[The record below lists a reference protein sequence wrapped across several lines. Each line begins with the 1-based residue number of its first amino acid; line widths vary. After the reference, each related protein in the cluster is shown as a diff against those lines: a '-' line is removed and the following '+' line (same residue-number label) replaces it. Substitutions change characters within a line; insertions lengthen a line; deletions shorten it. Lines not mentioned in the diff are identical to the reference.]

1 MLHPLIVPP
10 QGLQFLIKYSFVPM
24 IVRRDNFMNRK
35 AVRFFNVTIW
45 FESRSKPYHLP
56 SKFYQTETKTDMIT
70 LSCKESVQWLYK
82 SAIREASLPSCA
94 KQQHIKWPNIQCPAW
109 RVWIRRRRNLN
120 APHSNWAI
128 YLHVI
133 HLHNFNTE
141 EHKYKINVVKVSK
154 ANYCLLVSFPRGLI
168 APRKT

>member
-24 IVRRDNFMNRK
+24 IVRRDNFTNRK

-70 LSCKESVQWLYK
+70 LSSKESVQWPYTERHSGSFIAVLCKTATYK
-82 SAIREASLPSCA
+82 MTKYSVPCLESVNPKTKKLERPEFELSDLFTRSPAQL
-94 KQQHIKWPNIQCPAW
+94 QHWGTQ
-109 RVWIRRRRNLN
+109 
-120 APHSNWAI
+120 
-128 YLHVI
+128 
-133 HLHNFNTE
+133 
-141 EHKYKINVVKVSK
+141 YKINVVKVSK

>member
-120 APHSNWAI
+120 APNSNWAN
-128 YLHVI
+128 YLHV
-133 HLHNFNTE
+133 HLHNFDTE
-141 EHKYKINVVKVSK
+141 EHNIKSTLSRSPK
-154 ANYCLLVSFPRGLI
+154 LI
-168 APRKT
+168 IVF